1 MVLIL
6 SHIHYLTM
14 SVFQHILTT
23 PQVLE
28 FQQQDHQL
36 AMSFSSLNLLV
47 AQPYMPK
54 GILLVLRTCK
64 HNFIIIVKM
73 IIKIK
78 SFCLNYIENTFGND
92 QLFLSDKV

>member
-36 AMSFSSLNLLV
+36 AMSFS
-47 AQPYMPK
+47 
-54 GILLVLRTCK
+54 
-64 HNFIIIVKM
+64 
-73 IIKIK
+73 
-78 SFCLNYIENTFGND
+78 
-92 QLFLSDKV
+92 

>member
-14 SVFQHILTT
+14 SVFQHILTI

-28 FQQQDHQL
+28 FQQQEHQL

-47 AQPYMPK
+47 AQLY
-54 GILLVLRTCK
+54 K

>member
-1 MVLIL
+1 MFLIL

-47 AQPYMPK
+47 AQPY
-54 GILLVLRTCK
+54 K

-78 SFCLNYIENTFGND
+78 SFCLNYIQNTFGND